1 MRLVRVL
8 VDESQ
13 VDDLL
18 DVLEDENIDHVI
30 TSEARQDDDAVV
42 IEFPIPIQAVDYV
55 LDQLREA
62 GLDDERYTVIST
74 AETAKTNHY
83 DELEDRFVAGV
94 EEDDTV
100 ASEEIRGKAL
110 GMHRNAL
117 TYYSMTGLSAVVAA
131 IGLLL
136 DSPAIVVGAMVIAP
150 QVGRA
155 LITSVGM
162 ALGDR
167 RMVKLG
173 VRTQL
178 AGYAMAVVGAT
189 LLGVG
194 IRFGQ
199 LLPVSLHVAGVG
211 QVAKRVSPGLLS
223 LAVAVCSG
231 AAGAFG
237 LATALPVS
245 LVGVM
250 IAAALIPAAAAV
262 GIGIAWG
269 EPMVAIGAFVLLV
282 ANAVAVNLSGFAV
295 LWYLGYRPDDWE
307 GLSSLRAP
315 RKHWPTFV
323 TLVVL
328 LLIVTAAG
336 TVLAGKAS
344 FDTQTN
350 EAVTDVLE
358 KEEYAALELVAVET
372 EMTGLDVAGTDP
384 ARSVTVVVNRPVD
397 QEFPRLASTFE
408 RAIEQQTRTNV
419 SVDVEFNEVQ
429 SSERRN
435 GTTSAGVTGAACPPG
450 QSCHASARQDGA
462 SRAAQRNYKSST
474 GGRNRHDRLAA
485 RGDLHQGELPVL

>member
-8 VDESQ
+8 ARDER
-13 VDDLL
+13 VDDLVEVL
-18 DVLEDENIDHVI
+18 QDEDVDYVI
-30 TSEARQDDDAVV
+30 TSEAREDDDAVL

-55 LDQLREA
+55 LDRLRDA

-74 AETAKTNHY
+74 AETAKTSHY

-117 TYYSMTGLSAVVAA
+117 TYYSMTGLSAIVAA
-131 IGLLL
+131 VGLLL

-167 RMVKLG
+167 QMLKLG

-178 AGYAMAVVGAT
+178 AGYAAAIVGAT
-189 LLGVG
+189 VLGVT
-194 IRFGQ
+194 IRYGQ
-199 LLPVSLHVAGVG
+199 LLPVSLHVSGIG
-211 QVAKRVSPGLLS
+211 QVAKRISPGLLS
-223 LAVAVCSG
+223 FVVAVCSG

-262 GIGIAWG
+262 GIGLAWG
-269 EPMVAIGAFVLLV
+269 APSVAIGAFVLLV

-295 LWYLGYRPDDWE
+295 LWYLGYRPDGWD
-307 GLSSLRAP
+307 GLSGRRSAREY
-315 RKHWPTFV
+315 WPTFV
-323 TLVVL
+323 TLVAL
-328 LLIVTAAG
+328 LLVVTAAG
-336 TVLAGKAS
+336 TVLTGKAA

-350 EAVTDVLE
+350 DAVSETLDRS
-358 KEEYAALELVAVET
+358 EYEALELVAVQT
-372 EMTGLDVAGTDP
+372 EMTGFDHGPTDG
-384 ARSVTVVVNRPVD
+384 ARGVTVVVNRPAD
-397 QEFPRLASTFE
+397 EQFPDLASTIEAAVE
-408 RAIEQQTRTNV
+408 RQTGTDVTV
-419 SVDVEFNEVQ
+419 SVEFQEVQ
-429 SSERRN
+429 SSGR
-435 GTTSAGVTGAACPPG
+435 
-450 QSCHASARQDGA
+450 DG
-462 SRAAQRNYKSST
+462 R
-474 GGRNRHDRLAA
+474 D
-485 RGDLHQGELPVL
+485 

>member
-1 MRLVRVL
+1 MRLVRIL
-8 VDESQ
+8 VPRAQ
-13 VDDLL
+13 VDDLVT
-18 DVLEDENIDHVI
+18 VLEEESVDYVVTSDTREADE
-30 TSEARQDDDAVV
+30 DAVV
-42 IEFPIPIQAVDYV
+42 LEFPVPIQAVDFV
-55 LDQLREA
+55 LGRLRDA
-62 GLDDERYTVIST
+62 GLDDEEYTVIST
-74 AETAKTNHY
+74 AETAKTRHY

-167 RMVKLG
+167 RMLSLG

-178 AGYAMAVVGAT
+178 AGYTMAIVAAT

-194 IRFGQ
+194 IRSGQ
-199 LLPVSLHVAGVG
+199 LIPVGLHVASVG
-211 QVAKRVSPGLLS
+211 QVAKRISPGLLS
-223 LAVAVCSG
+223 LAVAICAG

-269 EPMVAIGAFVLLV
+269 APSVAIGAFVLLV
-282 ANAVAVNLSGFAV
+282 ANAVAVNLSGFSV
-295 LWYLGYRPDDWE
+295 LWYLGYRPDGWD
-307 GLSSLRAP
+307 GPSSLRSP
-315 RKHWPTFV
+315 REYWPTLV
-323 TLVVL
+323 TLAAL
-328 LLIVTAAG
+328 LLVVTAAG
-336 TVLAGKAS
+336 TLLVGKAS
-344 FDTQTN
+344 FDTQAN
-350 EAVTDVLE
+350 DAVSETLE
-358 KEEYAALELVAVET
+358 RPEYEDLELVAVQT
-372 EMTGLDVAGTDP
+372 EMTGFDLGP
-384 ARSVTVVVNRPVD
+384 SEEPRGVTVVVNRPAD
-397 QEFPRLASTFE
+397 EQFPALAST
-408 RAIEQQTRTNV
+408 IEAAVEEQTTADVTV
-419 SVDVEFNEVQ
+419 SVEFHEVQ
-429 SSERRN
+429 SSDAQLTRSRDS
-435 GTTSAGVTGAACPPG
+435 SATGGVP
-450 QSCHASARQDGA
+450 
-462 SRAAQRNYKSST
+462 RAATGVLPCYHKT
-474 GGRNRHDRLAA
+474 GGRKPCRTTQL
-485 RGDLHQGELPVL
+485 